1 MELTELFETENIS
14 LEFSANNKDEA
25 IKKLSELICKNRDFI
40 NPAKVYEILMEREE
54 LGSTGIGNEVAIPH
68 GKIDFN
74 HKIVGAIALSRQGVE
89 FEAID
94 KKPVKIF
101 FALLTG
107 SDSTNLHL
115 KVLAK
120 ISRLL
125 MDGNF
130 RNAILNV
137 KSKDELKT
145 LLKNR

>member
-14 LEFSANNKDEA
+14 LEFNANNKIEA
-25 IKKLSELICKNRDFI
+25 IKELAELICKNREFI
-40 NPAKVYEILMEREE
+40 NRDKVFEILKEREE

-68 GKIDFN
+68 GKIDFD
-74 HKIVGAIALSRQGVE
+74 HKIVGAIAISRQGVD

-94 KKPVKIF
+94 NKPVKIF
-101 FALLTG
+101 FTLLTG

-120 ISRLL
+120 VSRLL
-125 MDGNF
+125 MDENF
-130 RNAILNV
+130 RNSILNI
-137 KSKDELKT
+137 KSKDELIT